1 MLKKHGLPIDGNT
14 NRNIGTNGYANADT
28 NIDTNNDT
36 NIDKSHM
43 LEQFLSNKN
52 KELAPHF
59 KPGFL
64 QRELTTFQ
72 FLFDAGEPFYLTVR
86 NESFEFKSGHK
97 ADPTI
102 TLYVIDHGTCWG
114 LLEGTQDGMRA
125 FMEGSYRADGN
136 IVLSQ
141 LILYLFKSNDPTL
154 IYEVQ
159 D

>member
-1 MLKKHGLPIDGNT
+1 MGLPVRTLVRTLAQTLTASPVKNT
-14 NRNIGTNGYANADT
+14 NRNI
-28 NIDTNNDT
+28 
-36 NIDKSHM
+36 DKKDM
-43 LEQFLSNKN
+43 LEQFLTKKN
-52 KELAPHF
+52 AELAPHF

-72 FLFDAGEPFYLTVR
+72 FLFDSGEPFYLTVTQ
-86 NESFEFKSGHK
+86 ESFEFISGQK
-97 ADPTI
+97 DDPTL
-102 TLYVIDHGTCWG
+102 TLYVVDHATCWG
-114 LLEGTQDGMRA
+114 LLEGTLDGMRA

-141 LILYLFKSNDPTL
+141 LLLYLFKSNDPTL